1 MNKPK
6 YGIARIFPT
15 LIFVIDCSEFID
27 EVLDIVETVEWKNK
41 DYNDSTND
49 FFILS
54 RYSELSK
61 KFDDKVNTCLSELGY
76 VIPFKMSS
84 SWFTRTKPN
93 QSVME
98 HKHTNS
104 AWSSVFYFQDDVS
117 NIVFR
122 KRELPMIDVKF
133 SNGDPSTIPYGICD
147 FPANKGSMVLFPSDL
162 YHSTNPNETDTYRY
176 SLAMN
181 FMPRGMCY
189 DNDSSY
195 NYQ

>member
-1 MNKPK
+1 MSE
-6 YGIARIFPT
+6 YRLARVFPT
-15 LIFVIDCSEFID
+15 LIFNIDCSELIS
-27 EVLDIVETVEWKNK
+27 EVVDILETIEWKNK
-41 DYNDSTND
+41 NHNDSSKD

-54 RYSELSK
+54 KHLELSK
-61 KFDDKVNTCLSELGY
+61 KFDDKVNICLSELEY
-76 VIPFKMSS
+76 AIPFKMAS

-104 AWSSVFYFQDDVS
+104 VWSSVFYFQDNVS

-133 SNGDPSTIPYGICD
+133 SNHNPSTIPYGVCESAAD
-147 FPANKGSMVLFPSDL
+147 KGSMVVFPSDL
-162 YHSTNPNETDTYRY
+162 YHSTNTNKTDTYRY

-181 FMPRGMCY
+181 FMPDGMCY

-195 NYQ
+195 YYQ